1 MTVVLQHTILTIGNE
16 CACFAGSVDLLMEQ
30 SGNHYEAGLA
40 AMKAGD
46 YDTAI
51 RELEEASRQSNKDYK
66 VFNCLGAAYAAKS
79 RFEKAIG
86 AFKIAEQ
93 IAPDVA
99 KIHYNIAQAYEAVGI
114 LTEAEYEYEKAVQL
128 DPSYTKAA
136 QALKSLRNRLNH
148 V

>member
-1 MTVVLQHTILTIGNE
+1 
-16 CACFAGSVDLLMEQ
+16 MEQ
-30 SGNHYEAGLA
+30 SSSHYETGLA

-46 YDTAI
+46 YDTAVF
-51 RELEEASRQSNKDYK
+51 ELEEASRQSHKDYK
-66 VFNCLGAAYAAKS
+66 VFNCLGAAYAAKG
-79 RFEKAIG
+79 RYEKAIG
-86 AFKIAEQ
+86 AFKLAEQ

-128 DPSYTKAA
+128 DVNYFKAIT
-136 QALKSLRNRLNH
+136 ALKTLKNRLNH